1 MAEMLEPRLIPRA
14 RHAAV
19 GSSIGRDRARWSGF
33 LRLARLRFLL
43 YNLLPVGLAVAVSVH
58 QGYPLDFRWYAVAQL
73 FSWTVHVMTHYCNE
87 YFDLE
92 ADRANVY
99 FTPWTGGSRALV
111 DGLVAPVVSLGA
123 GFVLLSASAL
133 MVAVMPSW
141 QARVLATAAVVLAW
155 FYTAPPLKF
164 NYRGAGELTVAAILN
179 GLWPAVAVMLQA
191 GTVPMLLVA
200 VLAPTALLQVARM
213 MVMNLGDRRSDAT
226 VGKRT
231 LPVIIGYQPAVRL
244 IVGAQPVAYAMLTAF
259 AVLGWV
265 PWLVWAAMVSTAP
278 LSAWLVRQLRR
289 GAMRDLDPRQMTP
302 VVFWASNHVS
312 LIVAAAM
319 LGVILDA
326 ARRSAHPG
334 ALAVL
339 GAVLAGY
346 GVLFAHR
353 LWLAHRASV
362 NLDRPRVAAA
372 ATAPTV
378 DVVRSSAIPPLG
390 ETAQNQGRDRGAHVA
405 PTNAGRF

>member
-1 MAEMLEPRLIPRA
+1 MAAMLAPRLIPRP
-14 RHAAV
+14 
-19 GSSIGRDRARWSGF
+19 GRAGGGPTAERGRARLSGF

-58 QGYPLDFRWYAVAQL
+58 QGHPLDYPWYVVAQL
-73 FSWTVHVMTHYCNE
+73 FAWTVHVMTHYCNE

-99 FTPWTGGSRALV
+99 FTAWTGGSRALV

-123 GFVLLSASAL
+123 GFVLLSASTL

-155 FYTAPPLKF
+155 FYTAPPLKL
-164 NYRGAGELTVAAILN
+164 NYRGAGEVTVAAILN
-179 GLWPAVAVMLQA
+179 GLWPAVAAVLQA
-191 GTVPMLLVA
+191 GTVPVLLVA
-200 VLAPTALLQVARM
+200 ILAPTALLQVVRM

-231 LPVIIGYQPAVRL
+231 LPVIIGYQPAVNL
-244 IVGAQPVAYAMLTAF
+244 IVVAQPVAYAMLTAF

-265 PWLVWAAMVSTAP
+265 PWLVWAPMAATAP
-278 LSAWLVRQLRR
+278 LSAWLVRQLRG
-289 GAMRDLDPRQMTP
+289 GAMRDLDPRRMTP

-319 LGVILDA
+319 LGVILDSV
-326 ARRSAHPG
+326 RRSANTG
-334 ALAVL
+334 AVAVL

-353 LWLAHRASV
+353 LWLAHRATTSV
-362 NLDRPRVAAA
+362 GRGRPRAASA
-372 ATAPTV
+372 ATSPTV
-378 DVVRSSAIPPLG
+378 G
-390 ETAQNQGRDRGAHVA
+390 
-405 PTNAGRF
+405 

>member
-1 MAEMLEPRLIPRA
+1 MAATLEPRLIPKP
-14 RHAAV
+14 RHEVAEAT
-19 GSSIGRDRARWSGF
+19 SISDRARWKGL

-58 QGYPLDFRWYAVAQL
+58 QGHPLDLTWYAVAQL
-73 FSWTVHVMTHYCNE
+73 FAWTVHVMTHFCNE

-111 DGLVAPVVSLGA
+111 DGMVAPMVSLGA
-123 GFVLLSASAL
+123 GFVLFGLSTL
-133 MVAVMPSW
+133 MVAIMPSW

-155 FYTAPPLKF
+155 FYTAPPVRL

-179 GLWPAVAVMLQA
+179 GLWPAVAVVLQA
-191 GTVPMLLVA
+191 GTVPMLLLA
-200 VLAPTALLQVARM
+200 VLAPTAVLQVARM

-231 LPVIIGYQPAVRL
+231 LPVIVGYRTAVRL

-259 AVLGWV
+259 ALLGWV
-265 PWLVWAAMVSTAP
+265 PWLVWAAMAATAP
-278 LSAWLVRQLRR
+278 LSVWLVIQLRA
-289 GAMRDLDPRQMTP
+289 GAMRDLDPRRMTP

-326 ARRSAHPG
+326 ARGSASTG

-339 GAVLAGY
+339 GAVFAGY
-346 GVLFAHR
+346 GLLFAYR
-353 LWLAHRASV
+353 LWLAR
-362 NLDRPRVAAA
+362 RPRA
-372 ATAPTV
+372 
-378 DVVRSSAIPPLG
+378 
-390 ETAQNQGRDRGAHVA
+390 
-405 PTNAGRF
+405 

>member
-1 MAEMLEPRLIPRA
+1 MLEPSLRPETRRA
-14 RHAAV
+14 VTGPTSGPERVH
-19 GSSIGRDRARWSGF
+19 WKGF

-43 YNLLPVGLAVAVSVH
+43 YNLLPVGLAVAVAVH
-58 QGYPLDFRWYAVAQL
+58 QGHPLDVTWYAVAQL
-73 FSWTVHVMTHYCNE
+73 FAWTVHVMTHYCNE

-123 GFVLLSASAL
+123 AFVLFSVSTL
-133 MVAVMPSW
+133 MVAVMPSG
-141 QARVLATAAVVLAW
+141 QARLLATAAVVLAW
-155 FYTAPPLKF
+155 FYTAPPVRL

-179 GLWPAVAVMLQA
+179 GLWPAVAVVLQT
-191 GTVPMLLVA
+191 GTVPMLLLA
-200 VLAPTALLQVARM
+200 VLAPTAVLQVARM
-213 MVMNLGDRRSDAT
+213 MVMNLGDRRSDAM

-231 LPVIIGYQPAVRL
+231 LPVIVGYQPAVRL
-244 IVGAQPVAYAMLTAF
+244 IVAAQPIAYAMLTAF
-259 AVLGWV
+259 ALLGWV
-265 PWLVWAAMVSTAP
+265 PWLIWVAMAATAP
-278 LSAWLVRQLRR
+278 LSVWLVRQLRR
-289 GAMRDLDPRQMTP
+289 GAMRDLDATRMTP

-326 ARRSAHPG
+326 ARHSADTG

-346 GVLFAHR
+346 LVLFAHR
-353 LWLAHRASV
+353 LWLARRAS
-362 NLDRPRVAAA
+362 
-372 ATAPTV
+372 AT
-378 DVVRSSAIPPLG
+378 S
-390 ETAQNQGRDRGAHVA
+390 
-405 PTNAGRF
+405 

>member
-1 MAEMLEPRLIPRA
+1 M
-14 RHAAV
+14 
-19 GSSIGRDRARWSGF
+19 
-33 LRLARLRFLL
+33 
-43 YNLLPVGLAVAVSVH
+43 GLAVAVSVH
-58 QGYPLDFRWYAVAQL
+58 QGYPLDLTWYAVAQL
-73 FSWTVHVMTHYCNE
+73 FAWTVHVMTHYCNE
-87 YFDLE
+87 YFDLD

-123 GFVLLSASAL
+123 GFVLLSASML
-133 MVAVMPSW
+133 MMAAMPSW

-155 FYTAPPLKF
+155 FYTAPPMKL
-164 NYRGAGELTVAAILN
+164 NYRGAGEVTVAAILN
-179 GLWPAVAVMLQA
+179 GLWPAVAAMLQA

-231 LPVIIGYQPAVRL
+231 LPVIIGYQPAVNL

-265 PWLVWAAMVSTAP
+265 PWLVWAAMAATAP
-278 LSAWLVRQLRR
+278 LSVWLVRQLRG
-289 GAMRDLDPRQMTP
+289 GAMRDLEPRRMTP

-326 ARRSAHPG
+326 ARRSASPG
-334 ALAVL
+334 ALAAL
-339 GAVLAGY
+339 GAVLTGY

-353 LWLAHRASV
+353 LWLAHHAPTRVGRDRRRAAS
-362 NLDRPRVAAA
+362 A
-372 ATAPTV
+372 ATPRTV
-378 DVVRSSAIPPLG
+378 DRAKPLG
-390 ETAQNQGRDRGAHVA
+390 ETADG
-405 PTNAGRF
+405 